1 MEEITHE
8 LSQLREEIEKYKSMD
23 EEKCLELLEDL
34 WRRKKEVSSPKNEA
48 ILYLQSELAH
58 FNFRL
63 NKFRESQALFNDLW
77 LKQKEILGIDNIKT
91 LQTEFSIGM
100 TYLNQWRL
108 TEALDIFQKLLEKQ
122 RRVLGDEARDTLQTE
137 GNIGVIY
144 LNQRKFTEALDI
156 FQKLLEKQR
165 RVLGDEARNTLQTEG
180 NIGVIHLN
188 QRKFTEALDIFQ
200 KLLEKQRRVFGDEAR
215 STLQAEFS
223 IGVIYLN
230 QEKLTEALEVFQKLL
245 EKQRRVLGDEA
256 RDTLQTEFSIG
267 TIYLNQQRFTE
278 ALDIFQKLLEKQHR
292 VLGDEDRDT
301 LQTEDNIGA
310 IYQNQQK
317 FTEALDIFQK
327 LLEKQRRV
335 LGDEARDTLQTEF
348 NIGAIYLNQ
357 QKSTEALEV
366 FQKLLEKQRPVL
378 GDEARST
385 LQTES
390 NIGAIYLN
398 QQKFTEA
405 LDIFQKLLEKQ
416 RRVLGDDDRD
426 TLQTEGNI
434 GVIHRNQQKFTE
446 ALDIFRKLL
455 EKQRCVLGDDDR
467 DTLQTEDNI
476 GVIYVY
482 QQKFTEALDIF
493 QKLLEKQR
501 RVLGD
506 DDRSTLQTEDNIG
519 AIYVY
524 QQKLTEA
531 LDIFQK
537 LLEKQRRVLGDDDR
551 STLQTEFNIGMT
563 YVYQQKFTEALDI
576 FQKLLEKQRRVLG
589 DDDRSTLQTEFSI
602 GTICVSQQKFT
613 EALDIFQKLLEK
625 QRRVLGDDDRS
636 TLQTEFSIGM
646 TYINQQEFTE
656 ALDIF
661 RKLLEKQRRVLGDDD
676 RSTLQTEFNI
686 GMTYINQQEFTEALD
701 IFQKLL
707 EKQRRVL
714 GDEDSNT
721 LQTEFNIGVT
731 HMNQRSFTEALDI
744 FQKLLKK
751 QRRVLEINNPITT
764 QTQLYID
771 QIREY
776 TLHVEAEDKKHTSIP
791 HSKGTKIS
799 QSVADS
805 ELQKSD
811 SLKISNRIYE
821 LESVPERMNDETN
834 IFQNSNLTVPDYRL
848 ISKHSPYGFHPNR
861 SIEYSELTGA
871 PIVTSPYASISN
883 DSKGDAEKSFEH
895 FSLQVRNFLNLREID
910 LKLTP
915 VMCIY
920 GSNQVGKSNLS
931 RLLYGFQDSCA
942 EITEELK
949 RERYSKNI
957 VSLTDK
963 LLLLKSHLLGNK
975 QRFKIPE
982 EVSNLLFDRL
992 RILIRK
998 QVSGIPL
1005 YFNPSQKNWKNLIG
1019 SFDNDAVC
1027 QITSSRSFF
1036 ECKVK
1041 IKGRNIKQTDIEIDL
1056 KPKKSFGIEI
1066 EFVTDPNIVDRMDLS
1081 LFEKLYGLRSL
1092 KVHFA
1097 DRLTIS
1103 IPLRTIDLRD
1113 NLEHLPVLHHVIYFS
1128 GIPHLSDQKFGSS
1141 EYRQDISKIINNPEI
1156 VSKESLDILD
1166 NRLVYLIYDTLLI
1179 ELWKMSPFSF
1189 FVGGARSF
1197 PAERGGIL
1205 EKIPIYDVNNLMQEH
1220 NFPKGLQQYCS
1231 LIGESLFFTEEKKME
1246 ARRKMPSRDR
1256 AFLKEMEMDLI
1267 AMLSGLKVKVIQDK
1281 MGVPEHIFVRKSMD
1295 EEKIEQEFSSDIL
1308 PSSVFSLFAL
1318 DLHVR
1323 LSKLKVMLLYEEPE
1337 THLHPKTIEKLC
1349 EILVKIYHHVQPG
1362 TEHNL
1367 VMLFTSHS
1375 QFFLDFL
1382 LLSLERVYKLDK
1394 MQQIYSLVHLET
1406 DERGY
1411 TRSKRIE
1418 TTREGYEESPYEE
1431 EERKIHNELIDMYNE
1446 YED

>member
-1 MEEITHE
+1 MEIFQEV
-8 LSQLREEIEKYKSMD
+8 LEKQ
-23 EEKCLELLEDL
+23 
-34 WRRKKEVSSPKNEA
+34 RR
-48 ILYLQSELAH
+48 
-58 FNFRL
+58 
-63 NKFRESQALFNDLW
+63 
-77 LKQKEILGIDNIKT
+77 ILGEEDRRTLQTELHIGVIYGIQQKFTEALEIFQEVLEKQRRILGEEDRRT
-91 LQTEFSIGM
+91 LQTEFNIGE
-100 TYLNQWRL
+100 TYRNQQKF
-108 TEALDIFQKLLEKQ
+108 TEALEIFQELLEKQ
-122 RRVLGDEARDTLQTE
+122 RRVLGEEDLERLRTEFNIGAIYVNQQKFTEALEIFQELLEKQRRVLREEDPERLQTE
-137 GNIGVIY
+137 FNIGVIY
-144 LNQRKFTEALDI
+144 RNQQKFTEALEI
-156 FQKLLEKQR
+156 FQEVLKKQRRVLGEEDPETLQTELYIGAIYGNQQQFTEALKIFQELLEKQR
-165 RVLGDEARNTLQTEG
+165 RVLGEEDRRTLQTELHIGAIYG
-180 NIGVIHLN
+180 N
-188 QRKFTEALDIFQ
+188 QQ
-200 KLLEKQRRVFGDEAR
+200 
-215 STLQAEFS
+215 
-223 IGVIYLN
+223 
-230 QEKLTEALEVFQKLL
+230 KLTEALEIFQELL
-245 EKQRRVLGDEA
+245 EKQRRVLGEED
-256 RDTLQTEFSIG
+256 RRTLQTELHIG
-267 TIYLNQQRFTE
+267 EIYR
-278 ALDIFQKLLEKQHR
+278 I
-292 VLGDEDRDT
+292 
-301 LQTEDNIGA
+301 
-310 IYQNQQK
+310 QQK
-317 FTEALDIFQK
+317 FTEALEIFQE

-335 LGDEARDTLQTEF
+335 LGEEDSHTLQTEF
-348 NIGAIYLNQ
+348 HIGAIYGIQ
-357 QKSTEALEV
+357 QKLIKALE
-366 FQKLLEKQRPVL
+366 
-378 GDEARST
+378 
-385 LQTES
+385 
-390 NIGAIYLN
+390 
-398 QQKFTEA
+398 
-405 LDIFQKLLEKQ
+405 IFQELLEKQ
-416 RRVLGDDDRD
+416 RRVLGVEDPR
-426 TLQTEGNI
+426 TLQTEFDI
-434 GVIHRNQQKFTE
+434 GVIYRNQQKLIK
-446 ALDIFRKLL
+446 AL
-455 EKQRCVLGDDDR
+455 E
-467 DTLQTEDNI
+467 
-476 GVIYVY
+476 
-482 QQKFTEALDIF
+482 IF
-493 QKLLEKQR
+493 QELLEKQR
-501 RVLGD
+501 RVLGVED
-506 DDRSTLQTEDNIG
+506 PRTLQTEFNIG
-519 AIYVY
+519 LTYVD
-524 QQKLTEA
+524 QQQFTEA
-531 LDIFQK
+531 LEIFQE
-537 LLEKQRRVLGDDDR
+537 LLEKQRRVLGEENR
-551 STLQTEFNIGMT
+551 RALQTELNIGVT
-563 YVYQQKFTEALDI
+563 YENQQQFTDALEI
-576 FQKLLEKQRRVLG
+576 FQELLEKQRRVLG
-589 DDDRSTLQTEFSI
+589 VEDPSTLQTEFSI
-602 GTICVSQQKFT
+602 GITYGNQQQFT
-613 EALDIFQKLLEK
+613 EALEIFQELLEK
-625 QRRVLGDDDRS
+625 QRRVLGVEDPR
-636 TLQTEFSIGM
+636 TLQTEFNIGI
-646 TYINQQEFTE
+646 TYENQQQFTE
-656 ALDIF
+656 ALEIF
-661 RKLLEKQRRVLGDDD
+661 QELLEKQRRVLGVEDP
-676 RSTLQTEFNI
+676 RTLH
-686 GMTYINQQEFTEALD
+686 
-701 IFQKLL
+701 
-707 EKQRRVL
+707 
-714 GDEDSNT
+714 
-721 LQTEFNIGVT
+721 TEFNIGVT
-731 HMNQRSFTEALDI
+731 YMNQQQFTEALEI
-744 FQKLLKK
+744 FQELLEK
-751 QRRVLEINNPITT
+751 QRRIFGINHPATV
-764 QTQLYID
+764 QTQLNID

-776 TLHVEAEDKKHTSIP
+776 TLYVEAENKQHSSIP
-791 HSKGTKIS
+791 HSRGTKIS
-799 QSVADS
+799 QSVTDS

-811 SLKISNRIYE
+811 SLEVSNSVYE
-821 LESVPERMNDETN
+821 LESVPGRINETN
-834 IFQNSNLTVPDYRL
+834 IFKSSNFITPDYGQ
-848 ISKHSPYGFHPNR
+848 ISKHSPYGFHHNR
-861 SIEYSELTGA
+861 SIEYSELTGV
-871 PIVTSPYASISN
+871 PIDTSSYANISN
-883 DSKGDAEKSFEH
+883 DSKNDAEKSFEH
-895 FSLQVRNFLNLREID
+895 FSLRVRNFLNLGEIS
-910 LKLTP
+910 LELTP

-992 RILIRK
+992 GILIKK

-1005 YFNPSQKNWKNLIG
+1005 YFYPSQKNWKKLIG
-1019 SFDNDAVC
+1019 SFDNNTVC
-1027 QITSSRSFF
+1027 QIKSSRSFF
-1036 ECKVK
+1036 ECEVK
-1041 IKGRNIKQTDIEIDL
+1041 IKGRNTKQTDVEIDL

-1066 EFVTDPNIVDRMDLS
+1066 EFVTDPNIADRMDLS

-1113 NLEHLPVLHHVIYFS
+1113 NLEHLPVLHHVVYFS
-1128 GIPHLSDQKFGSS
+1128 GIPHLSDQKFGTSK
-1141 EYRQDISKIINNPEI
+1141 YRQDISKIINDPEI

-1166 NRLVYLIYDTLLI
+1166 NRLVSLIYDTLLI

-1349 EILVKIYHHVQPG
+1349 EILVKIYHHVQTG
-1362 TEHNL
+1362 EEHNL